1 MNGVLQRISGIWRE
15 FCKRRAYGAII
26 HPDGIA
32 AQAEELARLAEL
44 ALRSTAA
51 LSTLECRHLAPLAD
65 AMRRLTETVHS
76 PEFCRLSADRRLALH
91 RQLLTAREKLL
102 ASLQKTQISTEK
114 LQ

>member
-1 MNGVLQRISGIWRE
+1 MSGVFQRISSIWRE
-15 FCKRRAYGAII
+15 FCKRRAYGALI

-32 AQAEELARLAEL
+32 AQAEELARLANL

-51 LSTLECRHLAPLAD
+51 LSALECRHLAQLAQS
-65 AMRRLTETVHS
+65 MRQLRETAHS